1 MFKGS
6 ASIEFLGK
14 YMFVTSNIFDSI
26 FNVKKFRRLED
37 KLKKKNK
44 LEKLT
49 ILLKNISEIDF
60 D

>member
-1 MFKGS
+1 
-6 ASIEFLGK
+6 
-14 YMFVTSNIFDSI
+14 MFVTSNIFDSI
-26 FNVKKFRRLED
+26 INVKKFRRLED

-49 ILLKNISEIDF
+49 ILLKNIFEIDF

>member
-49 ILLKNISEIDF
+49 ILLKNIFEIDF